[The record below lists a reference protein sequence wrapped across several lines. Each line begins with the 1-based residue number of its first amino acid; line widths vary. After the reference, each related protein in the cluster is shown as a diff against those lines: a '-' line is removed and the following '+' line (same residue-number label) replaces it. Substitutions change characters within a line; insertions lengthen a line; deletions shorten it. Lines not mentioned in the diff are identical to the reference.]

1 MWGSWGWA
9 WAWARCC
16 SWVLIVV
23 GLVLLKQR
31 PSGQAP
37 PVTRTAPVDPGR
49 AVGPRG
55 DRREPAQV
63 GRDPGQG
70 PHEID
75 GLTELFSHRRGSTF
89 GCLEPATTV
98 LDGARRQK
106 GPGRRRTF
114 VSETGG
120 HGRGAGGGGPGGCYA
135 CASSRRCWGQSGSPA
150 WPTRPGSASTP
161 PPDPAACRDGSP
173 PWCRCPVVVSYL

>member
-1 MWGSWGWA
+1 MMWGSWGWA

-55 DRREPAQV
+55 DRRVPAQV

-106 GPGRRRTF
+106 GPGCRRTF
-114 VSETGG
+114 GFVQLTGECS
-120 HGRGAGGGGPGGCYA
+120 AGIF
-135 CASSRRCWGQSGSPA
+135 SSG
-150 WPTRPGSASTP
+150 
-161 PPDPAACRDGSP
+161 
-173 PWCRCPVVVSYL
+173 